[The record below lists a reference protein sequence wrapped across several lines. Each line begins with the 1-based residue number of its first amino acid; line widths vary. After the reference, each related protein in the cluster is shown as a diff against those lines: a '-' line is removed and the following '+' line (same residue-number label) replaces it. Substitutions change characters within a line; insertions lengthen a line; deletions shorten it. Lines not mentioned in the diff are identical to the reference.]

1 MNGAFK
7 LEIRANDPGSGCTIV
22 ADTVQVDYVAVR
34 VSYRTI
40 NDGTA
45 NGALSGAVCD
55 AADFNFAIDMSGS
68 IGAQGSIPSNLPD
81 LKAGITEFV
90 AAFQNAGGDGRYSGS
105 RFNAGGAA
113 TMTSGYQNAATFTA
127 AVNGLTSPE
136 GLTPTQAGINTARG
150 NNANDRAGVANVLFV
165 VTDGSPNVPNTH
177 GDDLTVPETWL
188 QGANGAIGA
197 ADAARAG
204 SGAGKYVVK
213 AVYLST
219 AGDPGDTNL
228 PFSPAGDSQW
238 AQAVMTEIG
247 GGSFLPADFESFV
260 DDLFQAIG
268 CPPPSVVIIKTADAG
283 TVSAGA
289 QIGFTIGVNNQ
300 GGRPANDVVVT
311 DNLPGTRRP
320 RLVDQPG
327 RDRLLDQRRRRQR
340 GPDLQLR
347 HAGGRSLEVRPR
359 GERHD
364 ARLVRDDQQL
374 GQLHDEQRRQR
385 HGLCPGRRA
394 TARTS
399 PSPRRPTPATS
410 RPARR
415 RPSRSP
421 SRTSGPARRPASLS
435 IDNLPAGFTWSLGG
449 PDAASCSINTVPN
462 PDVLSCNFGTLN
474 AGQSRTVTLSAPTA
488 SDLCAV
494 IPNTAVVDATNE
506 PNTANYTDNNT
517 DNGSISVHCP
527 GTITIVKDASPADGT
542 DFSFT
547 TSGAGLSNFALDD
560 DGNATLSDTKQFTV
574 PAGAYSVAEVLG
586 AEWDLVSLE
595 CSASQGSSAQANVA
609 GASAAITLADGG
621 AVTCTF
627 RNVKAGHI
635 VVQKQTNPNGSAQQF
650 EFDSSWGPNFSLAD
664 NGSAD
669 SGPLA
674 ANASYSVA
682 ELVPAGWSLVSAV
695 CNDDDGSNPA
705 SIQLDPGEVVTCVFT
720 NTQQARI
727 LTDKVTIPAGSQQSF
742 TFDPSW
748 GPDFNLTDG
757 AAANDSG
764 FLAPGQYSLSED
776 ALAGW
781 HITAASCASN
791 QGDPID
797 APSAIDLD
805 AGETVTCTFT
815 NEQQGR
821 IIVAKETLPD
831 GAAQPFEF
839 SADWDDSFVLSDGQS
854 EDSGYLDPGTYGVS
868 EDVADG
874 LDADRRVVLRP
885 VESGGHRRL
894 PRARPSPAPSRT
906 PSSAGSS
913 SRSRPRPTARAA
925 ASRSAVTSPAR
936 SATASTIS
944 LSGLLP
950 GKYSTTEADPGDA
963 WDLGA
968 IVCDDGQS
976 ATPSSGDLDDSTA
989 TFNLDAGETVTCVF
1003 TNVQHG
1009 TITIIKNADPADGTD
1024 FSFDAGNLGSFIL
1037 DDDED
1042 ATRSDTKT
1050 FTNVRAGTFGV
1061 TEADLDGWDLT
1072 SIECNALGEGSSA
1085 SVEGSTAGITVG
1097 DGGSVTCVYTNQA
1110 PSIDVVKTAGDA
1122 ADDDTYITLAGDVT
1136 YTLRCHERRPGRP
1149 LEHHRDRR
1157 QRHSCRQQRRLRGDV
1172 PEDGARG
1179 RRVDDLLGDGRGP
1192 QRSHQHRG
1200 RPRPVGRGHPG
1211 RGRRRCRCHRARARS
1226 RHRQVLERRGRR
1238 RRQGSGRDVHDPG
1251 LRRRGSRH
1259 ECGRHRPAADRADVR
1274 GRLAVLGSRGHQL
1287 HRLARRADAHLDLR
1301 EPAER

>member
-1 MNGAFK
+1 MLWTALFIASLVLQYASFAAPRAALAADTPFRAPAAADAPNEWDDPGGALADGGTMANADADNEDQGYVNFGFALPVGSIIDGITVQAEAITSDPGCQLQARVSPNNGTSYSSYLTVDLTNSLSVVTLGGSTTNWGRTWDPTEVVNGAFK
-7 LEIRANDPGSGCTIV
+7 LEIRANDPGSNCTIV

-68 IGAQGSIPSNLPD
+68 IGVQGSTPSNLPD

-90 AAFQNAGGDGRYSGS
+90 AAFQNAGGDGRYAGS

-127 AVNGLTSPE
+127 AVNGLTTPE

-150 NNANDRAGVANVLFV
+150 NNANDRSGVANVLFV

-228 PFSPAGDSQW
+228 PFTPAGDSQW

-260 DDLFQAIG
+260 DDLFEAIG
-268 CPPPSVVIIKTADAG
+268 CPPPSVVISKTADAG
-283 TVSAGA
+283 TVNAGA

-300 GGRPANDVVVT
+300 GGRAANNVVIT
-311 DNLPGTRRP
+311 DNLPGTA
-320 RLVDQPG
+320 G
-327 RDRLLDQRRRRQR
+327 LDWSINPATTGCSISGAVGSEVLTCNFGTLAAGASASVHVVSGTTPASCATINNSASFTTSNDGSGTASAQVVVNCPNVSVAKT
-340 GPDLQLR
+340 PD
-347 HAGGRSLEVRPR
+347 AGNIAAG
-359 GERHD
+359 
-364 ARLVRDDQQL
+364 
-374 GQLHDEQRRQR
+374 
-385 HGLCPGRRA
+385 A
-394 TARTS
+394 TATFS
-399 PSPRRPTPATS
+399 IAVTNVGPGQAT
-410 RPARR
+410 
-415 RPSRSP
+415 
-421 SRTSGPARRPASLS
+421 GVSLV
-435 IDNLPAGFTWSLGG
+435 DNLPAGFTWTLGG
-449 PDAASCSINTVPN
+449 PDMASCSINTVPN
-462 PDVLSCNFGTLN
+462 PDVLSCTFGTLN

-488 SDLCAV
+488 SNLCAV

-506 PNTANYTDNNT
+506 PNSANYTDNNT

-547 TSGAGLSNFALDD
+547 TTGAGLSNFALDD

-574 PAGAYSVAEVLG
+574 PAGAYSVAEVVG
-586 AEWDLVSLE
+586 AEWDLVALE

-609 GASAAITLADGG
+609 GASVAVSLADGG

-682 ELVPAGWSLVSAV
+682 ELVPAGWSQVSAV

-720 NTQQARI
+720 NVQQARI

-781 HITAASCASN
+781 HITSASCASN

-839 SADWDDSFVLSDGQS
+839 SADWDDNGF
-854 EDSGYLDPGTYGVS
+854 DPGRRP
-868 EDVADG
+868 ERG
-874 LDADRRVVLRP
+874 L
-885 VESGGHRRL
+885 RL
-894 PRARPSPAPSRT
+894 PQPGHVRR
-906 PSSAGSS
+906 
-913 SRSRPRPTARAA
+913 RPR
-925 ASRSAVTSPAR
+925 TSP
-936 SATASTIS
+936 
-944 LSGLLP
+944 
-950 GKYSTTEADPGDA
+950 
-963 WDLGA
+963 
-968 IVCDDGQS
+968 
-976 ATPSSGDLDDSTA
+976 
-989 TFNLDAGETVTCVF
+989 
-1003 TNVQHG
+1003 
-1009 TITIIKNADPADGTD
+1009 
-1024 FSFDAGNLGSFIL
+1024 
-1037 DDDED
+1037 
-1042 ATRSDTKT
+1042 
-1050 FTNVRAGTFGV
+1050 RAG
-1061 TEADLDGWDLT
+1061 
-1072 SIECNALGEGSSA
+1072 
-1085 SVEGSTAGITVG
+1085 
-1097 DGGSVTCVYTNQA
+1097 
-1110 PSIDVVKTAGDA
+1110 
-1122 ADDDTYITLAGDVT
+1122 
-1136 YTLRCHERRPGRP
+1136 R
-1149 LEHHRDRR
+1149 
-1157 QRHSCRQQRRLRGDV
+1157 
-1172 PEDGARG
+1172 
-1179 RRVDDLLGDGRGP
+1179 
-1192 QRSHQHRG
+1192 
-1200 RPRPVGRGHPG
+1200 
-1211 RGRRRCRCHRARARS
+1211 
-1226 RHRQVLERRGRR
+1226 
-1238 RRQGSGRDVHDPG
+1238 
-1251 LRRRGSRH
+1251 
-1259 ECGRHRPAADRADVR
+1259 
-1274 GRLAVLGSRGHQL
+1274 
-1287 HRLARRADAHLDLR
+1287 
-1301 EPAER
+1301 